1 MHERP
6 IAALVEA
13 LNALGANIS
22 YLEKEGYPPLH
33 IQKGNI
39 QGGTI
44 QINIKEQRLKRIIGI
59 GTLYK
64 YLPLA
69 QLPHPSFVVKKS
81 ILSKLKEPFDKKL
94 KIASDY
100 KQQLILRKT
109 QLWKTF
115 HLNQII
121 SIMPIGGISTLDND
135 SIISGYK
142 ETIFFSSKTH
152 KFLIFYILF
161 IKIILNF
168 YSKVK
173 VFKFNNTI
181 INYERFM

>member
-1 MHERP
+1 
-6 IAALVEA
+6 
-13 LNALGANIS
+13 
-22 YLEKEGYPPLH
+22 
-33 IQKGNI
+33 
-39 QGGTI
+39 
-44 QINIKEQRLKRIIGI
+44 
-59 GTLYK
+59 
-64 YLPLA
+64 
-69 QLPHPSFVVKKS
+69 
-81 ILSKLKEPFDKKL
+81 
-94 KIASDY
+94 
-100 KQQLILRKT
+100 
-109 QLWKTF
+109 
-115 HLNQII
+115 
-121 SIMPIGGISTLDND
+121 MPIGGISTLDND